1 MNTNQIKNALK
12 NYKVEPSNKWFDNT
26 HEKLKSIAT
35 VTESDKTRN
44 SNMALFNFLSFNKMN
59 AKLKLLVVVGTIV
72 GTMGL
77 TTGVA
82 YASDEAVPGDVL
94 YPVDK
99 AVESVKRALTR
110 NTVRAAELE
119 MDIMGER
126 VREMNE
132 VANRLNENKAST
144 KAMTKAIGEVDA
156 QRERVQSKMGELE
169 QLRKNGEIDDETHY
183 QVMNQLNQQLGEN
196 EATMTQTQ
204 TQLKKGNSDLEEMVE
219 EVVEVQ
225 NKYMGEM
232 GEQIKNFEDATGI
245 QVKEK
250 EQNSGE
256 DSQIQ
261 NQNQTQN
268 QGELNNSPDED
279 TGSQSGR

>member
-1 MNTNQIKNALK
+1 MKTNKIKHALK
-12 NYKVEPSNKWFDNT
+12 NYRIEPSQEWFSNT
-26 HEKLKSIAT
+26 HKKLTTIAS
-35 VTESDKTRN
+35 VTESQETRN
-44 SNMALFNFLSFNKMN
+44 SNSVVFNFLRFNKMN
-59 AKLKLLVVVGTIV
+59 SKFKLLLVIGTIV

-99 AVESVKRALTR
+99 AVESVKRVLTR

-132 VANRLNENKAST
+132 VANRLNEDKTST

-196 EATMTQTQ
+196 EASMTQTQ

-268 QGELNNSPDED
+268 QGELNNSPDEE
-279 TGSQSGR
+279 TGNKVGR